1 MENIFNKKIN
11 LLEELKLSRK
21 EFVSSEEILLSEVKE
36 ILKNELDK
44 EKSIIQRL
52 KHDNKNNKELYGF
65 NIDALEKDRIYT
77 IAEIKSICEKYR
89 LRFLNSNM
97 FKSEFPKEAIDNI
110 KETEEKL
117 GVKFEDYKVIAPES
131 LFRLKDS
138 LEDPILLANMGNGRY
153 YFIHKWG
160 NDLSASRA
168 IKYYPIRNL
177 STLTI
182 SVFSLAVFLTVVIPT
197 NWIVKGT
204 FMLEYEY
211 LYRVMF
217 FVSCFVWISAIL
229 IYYGFVANKNLSE
242 NEWNNKYFN

>member
-1 MENIFNKKIN
+1 MENIFNKKVN

-21 EFVSSEEILLSEVKE
+21 EFVTSDEILLNEVKE

-44 EKSIIQRL
+44 EKSIIHRL
-52 KHDNKNNKELYGF
+52 KHENTINSDFYNI
-65 NIDALEKDRIYT
+65 NIDALESDRIYT
-77 IAEIKSICEKYR
+77 VAEIKLICEKYR
-89 LRFLNSNM
+89 LRFLNSTM
-97 FKSEFPKEAIDNI
+97 FKSDFPKEAIDSI

-117 GVKFEDYKVIAPES
+117 GVKFDNYKVIAPES

-160 NDLSASRA
+160 NDLSANRA
-168 IKYYPIRNL
+168 IKYYPLRNL
-177 STLTI
+177 STLLI
-182 SVFSLAVFLTVVIPT
+182 SILSLSFFFTLIVPT
-197 NWIVKGT
+197 SWIVKGT
-204 FMLEYEY
+204 FMLEYEI

-217 FVSCFVWISAIL
+217 FVSCFVWMSAML